1 MKNIVEKPLLLV
13 LVPSSHVFLLTL
25 FRSSFFFVKMSVYH
39 RHRKQAL
46 FCCFQN
52 ECVKQQQKEEYVY
65 VCSQSEIP
73 FNNSRSM
80 DKSLDL
86 QFQQTNK
93 KSQNESRARRG
104 KERNQ
109 EIERWNEQL
118 EHSFSVYVD
127 IKVGMRELKK
137 KTERMKDKRFQP
149 ARIANV
155 NRLLRQYNKRRLC

>member
-109 EIERWNEQL
+109 EIEREMEWAVGTQLFCLCRYKSRYERVKEKNRENE
-118 EHSFSVYVD
+118 
-127 IKVGMRELKK
+127 G
-137 KTERMKDKRFQP
+137 
-149 ARIANV
+149 
-155 NRLLRQYNKRRLC
+155 

>member
-1 MKNIVEKPLLLV
+1 MYEKYCREAITTG
-13 LVPSSHVFLLTL
+13 SSTIITRLSPHFIL
-25 FRSSFFFVKMSVYH
+25 FQLFSVKMSVYH

-109 EIERWNEQL
+109 EIEREMEWAVGTQL
-118 EHSFSVYVD
+118 FCIWIYKSRYERV
-127 IKVGMRELKK
+127 KE
-137 KTERMKDKRFQP
+137 KTERERKIRDSNLP
-149 ARIANV
+149 G
-155 NRLLRQYNKRRLC
+155 